1 MNLRS
6 IWRLLLAGVA
16 ATAVAGT
23 ASSASP
29 QAPTMGVED
38 AIAGVKT
45 KAELEQLDVLLRAGA
60 VPPEISR
67 ELFAREGAAYSID
80 TSYFANRVQTPQLH
94 LTYDEIFVVLSG
106 AAKLTL
112 GGELV
117 NGKPH
122 NNDPVEIRSPEM
134 KGGNKRT
141 IATGDVISVPR
152 GTVHFV
158 NPGVG
163 HIHYMVIKV
172 MGNKK

>member
-1 MNLRS
+1 MNARS
-6 IWRLLLAGVA
+6 LGKVLLAGLAMTMAA
-16 ATAVAGT
+16 ATVSG
-23 ASSASP
+23 ASP
-29 QAPTMGVED
+29 QAPTMGVQD

-60 VPPEISR
+60 VPPEVSR

-94 LTYDEIFVVLSG
+94 TTYDEIFVVLSG
-106 AAKLTL
+106 AATLTL
-112 GGELV
+112 GGELIGGKAH
-117 NGKPH
+117 NG
-122 NNDPVEIRSPEM
+122 DPVEIRSPDM
-134 KGGNKRT
+134 KGGTKRT

-172 MGNKK
+172 MGNRK